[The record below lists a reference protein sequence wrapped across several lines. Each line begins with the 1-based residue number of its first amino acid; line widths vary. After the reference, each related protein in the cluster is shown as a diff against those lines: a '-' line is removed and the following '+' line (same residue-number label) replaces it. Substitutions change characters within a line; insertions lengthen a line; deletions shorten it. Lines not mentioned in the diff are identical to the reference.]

1 MPRPEEVLGGSLPGK
16 AVATRGHTVSTV
28 AEPICADIWPLSLL
42 VLSSLLHSF
51 TVDSGLMYRGL
62 GRQITGCELEDGRG
76 MAEGASAP
84 CI

>member
-1 MPRPEEVLGGSLPGK
+1 MPRSEEVLGGSLPGK
-16 AVATRGHTVSTV
+16 AVATRGRTVSTV

-42 VLSSLLHSF
+42 VLSSLHSF

-62 GRQITGCELEDGRG
+62 GRQITGCELEDGRS